1 MKGGSKQ
8 TPRDGAN
15 VEDVLARAAAVR
27 AESRGVGTTSTGAP
41 RKVKGKLPDRVVLIV
56 DGEHYMAP
64 IGDRD
69 PATVAEAL
77 HRFIQKR
84 NRPSA

>member
-1 MKGGSKQ
+1 MKN
-8 TPRDGAN
+8 AN
-15 VEDVLARAAAVR
+15 KRTAADRASVQDVLARAAAVR
-27 AESRGVGTTSTGAP
+27 AESSAQSSATE
-41 RKVKGKLPDRVVLIV
+41 RKPNRSKLPDRVVLIV

-69 PATVAEAL
+69 PAKVAAAL